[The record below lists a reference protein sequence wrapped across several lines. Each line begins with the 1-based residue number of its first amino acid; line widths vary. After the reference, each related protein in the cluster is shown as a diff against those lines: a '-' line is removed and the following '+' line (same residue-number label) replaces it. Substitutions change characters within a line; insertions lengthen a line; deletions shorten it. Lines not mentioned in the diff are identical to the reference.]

1 MNKPAPKE
9 PSMDEILSS
18 IRQIIADDDA
28 VGGPRRAAI
37 QAADDPMQ
45 AAPARPADRDLND
58 MLDDIEPLA
67 LNASQIVDSSD
78 DDDIDGF
85 SFDSIL
91 ADTPVDEEPAVATPP
106 LVDPEDISFAPA
118 PAEQDDDLPSFDPP
132 VQRSIIP
139 DPKPAPA
146 AAKPAPVAAPQPK
159 PEPEPELAD
168 DDVDLPKFDVEA
180 ELDVPAF
187 NPQPMAE
194 VEAVSARAPEV
205 EPEVASFTPPPQP
218 SVAQAAP
225 MPDPSLSSDM
235 ASQLLGATTQAAVR
249 SSMTKLNGLGLGNA
263 GATIES
269 LMRDMLRPMLKEW
282 LDENL
287 PAVVERM
294 VEKEIARVSRGE

>member
-1 MNKPAPKE
+1 MNKPAHKE

-28 VGGPRRAAI
+28 AGVPRRPSI
-37 QAADDPMQ
+37 QAAEDPME
-45 AAPARPADRDLND
+45 AAPASPAAAGADDRDLSD
-58 MLDDIEPLA
+58 MLDDIEPLTLSA
-67 LNASQIVDSSD
+67 TQIVDEAEAE
-78 DDDIDGF
+78 DDIAGF

-91 ADTPVDEEPAVATPP
+91 ADTPVDEESEPEAAAAPG

-118 PAEQDDDLPSFDPP
+118 GEDDDDDLPSFDPP
-132 VQRSIIP
+132 EPPPKPAAEVVAAP
-139 DPKPAPA
+139 APKPAP
-146 AAKPAPVAAPQPK
+146 KPAPEPVA
-159 PEPEPELAD
+159 EEE
-168 DDVDLPKFDVEA
+168 FDI
-180 ELDVPAF
+180 PAF
-187 NPQPMAE
+187 NP
-194 VEAVSARAPEV
+194 
-205 EPEVASFTPPPQP
+205 EPEAAVDLDMPSFNPEPEMASEAPAPQP
-218 SVAQAAP
+218 SIAQAAP
-225 MPDPSLSSDM
+225 MPDATLSSDM
-235 ASQLLGATTQAAVR
+235 ASQLLEPTTQAAVR